1 MGEYILRLMVLVP
14 LVGALAWGSLWL
26 WRRVQLGLPAM
37 RVQERPVRLIDA
49 VPLGPGSKL
58 AVVRFDERNLL
69 IAVSRGQVALLTEAR
84 SELIDG

>member
-1 MGEYILRLMVLVP
+1 MGEYILRLVILVP

-26 WRRVQLGLPAM
+26 WRRVQAGLPVM
-37 RVQERPVRLIDA
+37 RAPERTVRVVDA

-69 IAVSRGQVALLTEAR
+69 VAVSRGQISLLAESR
-84 SELIDG
+84 PELIDG